1 MIINFKKIAIRIFV
15 GLLMLGIFGYIFM
28 PSSEDDTLIV
38 DTTIASSTSSINP
51 TSSSTT
57 TTTTI
62 ALQIVDPPCL
72 VLYEKNKD
80 TPILMETAC
89 VDTYVEKYINGYYNA
104 INIIC
109 RSSGDGNT
117 VDRQVLSSNRM
128 RALQFNLMQKG
139 VDYVDINSESVGDQS
154 PYPGI
159 NPDSEDGK
167 IINRSC
173 EITGTLSE

>member
-62 ALQIVDPPCL
+62 ALQIADPPCL

-80 TPILMETAC
+80 TPILVETAC
-89 VDTYVEKYINGYYNA
+89 VNTYVEKYINSYYNELS
-104 INIIC
+104 IVC
-109 RSSGDGNT
+109 RSSGDGNI
-117 VDRQVLSSNRM
+117 VDRQVLSSNRLK
-128 RALQFNLMQKG
+128 ALEFSLMQKG
-139 VDYVDINSESVGDQS
+139 VDYADINSQSVGDQS
-154 PYPGI
+154 PYPGVDP
-159 NPDSEDGK
+159 NSEDGK

-173 EITGTLSE
+173 EITGTLSK